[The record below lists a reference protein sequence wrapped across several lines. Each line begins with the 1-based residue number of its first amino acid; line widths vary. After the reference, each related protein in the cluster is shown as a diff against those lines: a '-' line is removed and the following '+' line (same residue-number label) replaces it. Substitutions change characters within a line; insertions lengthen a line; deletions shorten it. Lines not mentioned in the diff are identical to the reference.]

1 MIAWNEIETVLLDMD
16 GTLLDL
22 HFDNFFWQE
31 YLPEK
36 WGELHLM
43 DRESAKERLVPRFR
57 NRAGTLSWYCVDY
70 WSQELNVD
78 VMALKSDIEHLIQI
92 RPHSEALL
100 QFLRGIN
107 KHTVMVTNS
116 HEKLITMKM
125 DKTRID
131 RYFDRIFCA
140 HHLGAPKEDP
150 GFWERLREELEF
162 IPEKTVLVD
171 DTLAVLR
178 TARDFGIGHLFTIA
192 RPDSHSPTRVISE
205 FPVIESFEQ
214 LFDQ

>member
-36 WGELHLM
+36 WGRIHLM

-70 WSQELNVD
+70 WSQELNID

-92 RPHSEALL
+92 RPHSETLL
-100 QFLRGIN
+100 RFLRDVN
-107 KHTVMVTNS
+107 KHTVMVTNA
-116 HEKLITMKM
+116 HEKLISMKM

-131 RYFDRIFCA
+131 RYFDQIICA

-150 GFWERLREELEF
+150 EFWERLSEELEF
-162 IPEKTVLVD
+162 NPEKTLLID

-178 TARDFGIGHLFTIA
+178 TARKFGIDHLLTIA
-192 RPDSHSPTRVISE
+192 RPDSRSPQREISE
-205 FPVIESFEQ
+205 FPVIESFEE
-214 LFDQ
+214 LIVK